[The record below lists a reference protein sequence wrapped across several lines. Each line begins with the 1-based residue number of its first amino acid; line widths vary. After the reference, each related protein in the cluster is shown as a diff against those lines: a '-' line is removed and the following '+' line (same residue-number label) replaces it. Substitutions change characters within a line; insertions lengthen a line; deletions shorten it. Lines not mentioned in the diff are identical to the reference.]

1 MADIFLSYDSA
12 DLDRI
17 KPLVDAL
24 KAEGW
29 SVWWDRELFAGP
41 SFEEKIQD
49 ALDEATC
56 VVVAWSESSIK
67 SPWVRDEAQEGMQR
81 GVLVPLRLDDVRPP
95 LGFRSSQTASLIGW
109 PHERLE
115 LDSVFAG
122 IRDVVGHGSPA
133 HATLSLSTER
143 AIAVLPFRNLT
154 NDPDQEFFGE
164 GIAEDI
170 LNELARTSKDLIVRP
185 PSSSFALK
193 GKGLSVKAI
202 GERLGVSHVLEGSVR
217 RAGTRIRVTAQ
228 LSEVETNRS
237 IWSDRYDREMTD
249 IFEIQDEITS
259 KILAGLNIYLKR
271 RGGSRKFAGTDAYEA
286 FLRGLQHNR
295 RGELRR
301 ADKSFEEAVTLD
313 PANADAWAERAR
325 VQGHMMSLGLIPNTG
340 SYRQQRKYFYERAL
354 EIDSSHWALAHR
366 AVYTFIEE
374 RSYQRAINQLVE
386 IVSANPNS
394 WGAVMYL
401 TFALGGVNR
410 LSEAYYRAGRRYS
423 LLTDDLSVE
432 AQMLLDSG
440 RIEGARRAID
450 RLGRRKG
457 VFAAQ
462 LAAIEGDI
470 DRLKALLDDGEIPE
484 DHTTYF
490 AALVPYLKGNFDE
503 ARRIISTAKNVEGYQ
518 PFLIKHQYALVE
530 RDLDAAV
537 DYYAK
542 AVDAAEPAA
551 MFWHRD
557 TCFLNQVFPE
567 FVAYP
572 PYQQVLQD
580 IGLDAEST
588 AKIEIPVLPF

>member
-1 MADIFLSYDSA
+1 MADIFLSYDSE
-12 DLDRI
+12 DRDRI
-17 KPLVDAL
+17 TPLVDAL

-41 SFEEKIQD
+41 SFGEKIQD
-49 ALDEATC
+49 ALDEAKC
-56 VVVAWSESSIK
+56 VVVAWSENSIK
-67 SPWVRDEAQEGMQR
+67 SPWCRDEAQEGLQR
-81 GVLVPLRLDDVRPP
+81 GALVPLRLDDVRPP

-109 PHERLE
+109 PDQRLE

-122 IRDVVGHGSPA
+122 IREVVGHGSPTK
-133 HATLSLSTER
+133 ATPTRPTER

-154 NDPDQEFFGE
+154 NDPDQEFFSE

-193 GKGLSVKAI
+193 GKGLSVEAI

-217 RAGTRIRVTAQ
+217 RAGSRIRVTAQ
-228 LSEVETNRS
+228 LSEVATNRS

-259 KILAGLNIYLKR
+259 KILAGLNILTR
-271 RGGSRKFAGTDAYEA
+271 PREMRKFAGTEAYEA
-286 FLRGLQHNR
+286 FLRGLYHSR
-295 RGELRR
+295 RRDFER
-301 ADKSFEEAVTLD
+301 ADRWYEEAVTLD

-325 VQGHMMSLGLIPNTG
+325 DLGYRMSLGLIPNSG
-340 SYRQQRKYFYERAL
+340 SYRQQRKAFCERAL
-354 EIDSSHWALAHR
+354 EIDPSHWALAHR
-366 AVYTFIEE
+366 AVYTFIED
-374 RSYQRAINQLVE
+374 RQYQLAIKQLVE
-386 IVSANPNS
+386 IVSRNPNS

-401 TFALGGVNR
+401 TFALGAVDR
-410 LSEAYYRAGRRYS
+410 HSEAYYKAARRYS

-432 AQMLLDSG
+432 AQMLLNSG
-440 RIEGARRAID
+440 RIEEARPVIEK
-450 RLGRRKG
+450 LGRRYG
-457 VFAAQ
+457 DLAAK
-462 LAAIEGDI
+462 LAAIEGDT
-470 DRLKALLDDGEIPE
+470 DRLEALLKDGEVPAAGS
-484 DHTTYF
+484 TYF
-490 AALVPYLKGNFDE
+490 NALVPYLKGDFDE
-503 ARRIISTAKNVEGYQ
+503 ARNVISSAKNIEGYQ
-518 PFLIKHQYALVE
+518 SFLSKHDNALIE

-537 DYYAK
+537 DYYAN

-567 FVAYP
+567 FVAYA
-572 PYQQVLQD
+572 PYQRVLQD

-588 AKIEIPVLPF
+588 VKIEFPALPF